1 VIDLVGACRRH
12 RADLLDFVDRGAVT
26 DTTSAALAHLDRCS
40 RCTAELET
48 TILAITAVRRLGD
61 EAARAEPAAD
71 AWPRLRARLDRWRP
85 VRWAIMSPTTG
96 MVMSA
101 AIVAVLIAPMRIG
114 GAATTSS
121 PAPAPDRDVSSIIER
136 RVEADYIAS
145 IREGTL
151 SGPDLVVRPAGIF
164 PRNYPDGIRP
174 ERKEVS
180 PTEPSG
186 HPPEAI

>member
-1 VIDLVGACRRH
+1 
-12 RADLLDFVDRGAVT
+12 
-26 DTTSAALAHLDRCS
+26 
-40 RCTAELET
+40 
-48 TILAITAVRRLGD
+48 
-61 EAARAEPAAD
+61 
-71 AWPRLRARLDRWRP
+71 
-85 VRWAIMSPTTG
+85 
-96 MVMSA
+96 
-101 AIVAVLIAPMRIG
+101 
-114 GAATTSS
+114 
-121 PAPAPDRDVSSIIER
+121 VSSIIER

-151 SGPDLVVRPAGIF
+151 SEPDRVIRPAGIF